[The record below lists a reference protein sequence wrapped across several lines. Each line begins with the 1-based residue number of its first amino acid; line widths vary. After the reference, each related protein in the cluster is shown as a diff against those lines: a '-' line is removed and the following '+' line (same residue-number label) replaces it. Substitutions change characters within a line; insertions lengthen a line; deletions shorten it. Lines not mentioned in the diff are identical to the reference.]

1 MSTIKINTETAG
13 PSFISL
19 TPGSTYAVKCGE
31 GGSSF
36 AKTIIEETDS
46 AGALKS
52 TITITKYLAANA
64 ETNWEKLNEAAY
76 ECIETDP
83 SQFEYPT
90 FNGFSKEDYLCRD
103 LRDGFENIINNA
115 LSNDLPAEYSEWLA
129 WVPEQETAAD
139 FAECRDNAIAKG
151 EDANNACTEALDKCP
166 DSGYYYDSGSG
177 LQCDCN
183 TEKCCDQ
190 LSNQVQRDLIE
201 ACAPIVTKKHQY
213 IFQSVSISSPEEE
226 GA

>member
-31 GGSSF
+31 SGSGF

-46 AGALKS
+46 GGALKS
-52 TITITKYLAANA
+52 TITITKYLAATA
-64 ETNWEKLNEAAY
+64 DTNWEKLNEAAY
-76 ECIETDP
+76 LCIENDP
-83 SQFEYPT
+83 SQFGYPT
-90 FNGFSKEDYLCRD
+90 FNGFTKEDYLCRD

-129 WVPEQETAAD
+129 WVPNEEDGAA
-139 FAECRDNAIAKG
+139 FADCRSEAQAKG
-151 EDANNACTEALDKCP
+151 EDAKTACSEALEKCP
-166 DSGYYYDSGSG
+166 ETGYFYDSGSG
-177 LQCDCN
+177 LKCDCN
-183 TEKCCDQ
+183 TENCCDQ
-190 LSNQVQRDLIE
+190 LGSQVESDTIA

-213 IFQSVSISSPEEE
+213 IFQSVDISAPEEE
-226 GA
+226 